1 MFPHSHSSPVNLHF
15 NKSDVEETAVCLALT
30 EQNLTLFNQQ
40 FPPYKEFRKENTLL
54 FVKEQQPI
62 IEQERLLKEQQRIAS
77 SFSIQSDPTIL
88 ESEKAIDTEKH
99 QTTAKRLSKFS
110 WPFRSHK
117 PSQNK
122 VKRQHRWT
130 CIPFDRLSP
139 LLSTAKQDDFATFAY
154 PLSSAQAAI

>member
-1 MFPHSHSSPVNLHF
+1 MFPHSHSSPVSLHF
-15 NKSDVEETAVCLALT
+15 NKSDVEETVVCLALT

-40 FPPYKEFRKENTLL
+40 FPPYKEFRKENTQL

-88 ESEKAIDTEKH
+88 ESEKVIVTEKH
-99 QTTAKRLSKFS
+99 QTTAKHLFKFS

-117 PSQNK
+117 SSQNK
-122 VKRQHRWT
+122 VKRQRKWT
-130 CIPFDRLSP
+130 CIPFDRLSS
-139 LLSTAKQDDFATFAY
+139 LLPTAKQDDFATFAY

>member
-1 MFPHSHSSPVNLHF
+1 MFPHSHSSLVNIHF
-15 NKSDVEETAVCLALT
+15 NKPDVEETAVCLALT

-54 FVKEQQPI
+54 FVKEQEPI
-62 IEQERLLKEQQRIAS
+62 IEQERLLKEQQRIQS

-88 ESEKAIDTEKH
+88 VSEKVIVTEKH
-99 QTTAKRLSKFS
+99 QTTAKRLFKFS
-110 WPFRSHK
+110 WPFKSHI

-122 VKRQHRWT
+122 VKRQRRWA
-130 CIPFDRLSP
+130 CIPFDRLSS